1 MELTFCPD
9 CMAMREYDV
18 VDRHETYPVRGEDV
32 AIDARVAVCRVCA
45 NDISMPE
52 LDDAALQA
60 AFSVYRARH
69 DLLQPNR
76 IRAIRSK
83 YGLGQKAFAR
93 LLGWGDVTL
102 ARYESGSLQSES
114 HDSTLRLAEEPANVR
129 TLLARNGDKLS
140 AEQRSAL
147 EARLAE
153 LSPEHE
159 ALIARE
165 DSPEWGGGVAV
176 RKLEEMTLFFASM
189 PRMWRTKLNK
199 MLFYSDFLHMKR
211 HGAPISG
218 ARYVRMQ
225 FGPVPMDLMRVEARL
240 VDIADL
246 DEREV
251 DFGDCTGTVFVGLRP
266 ADGSV
271 FSTRELETMEF
282 VSQHF
287 AEWSAKRISDYSHE
301 EPGWLET
308 GDRGTIPYEYAKTLR
323 LE

>member
-1 MELTFCPD
+1 MERTFCPE
-9 CMAMREYDV
+9 CMAVREYDV
-18 VDRHETYPVRGEDV
+18 IEREETYPVRGEDV
-32 AIDARVAVCRVCA
+32 TVDAQVAVCRVCA
-45 NDISMPE
+45 NDIGMAE
-52 LDDAALQA
+52 LDDPALQA
-60 AFSVYRARH
+60 AFGVYRARH
-69 DLLQPNR
+69 DLLQPER

-114 HDSTLRLAEEPANVR
+114 HDSVLRLAEKPANVR

-140 AEQRSAL
+140 TEQRAAL

-165 DSPEWGGGVAV
+165 DSAEWSGGVAV
-176 RKLEEMTLFFASM
+176 RKLAEMALYFAAM
-189 PRMWRTKLNK
+189 PKMWRTKLNK
-199 MLFYSDFLHMKR
+199 MLFYSDFLHMKH

-218 ARYVRMQ
+218 ARYVHMQ
-225 FGPVPMDLMRVEARL
+225 FGPVPADLMRVEAHL

-246 DEREV
+246 DERPADE
-251 DFGDCTGTVFVGLRP
+251 GDCSGTVFVALRP
-266 ADGSV
+266 ADSSV
-271 FSTRELETMEF
+271 FSVSELETMEY
-282 VSQHF
+282 VSRHF
-287 AEWSAKRISDYSHE
+287 AKWSSGRISQYSHA

-308 GDRGTIPYEYAKTLR
+308 SDRETIPYTYAASLR

>member
-1 MELTFCPD
+1 MERTFCPD
-9 CMAMREYDV
+9 CMAMREYDI

-32 AIDARVAVCRVCA
+32 AIAARVAVCRVCA

-52 LDDAALQA
+52 LDDAALQD

-69 DLLQPNR
+69 DLLQPDR
-76 IRAIRSK
+76 IRSIRSK

-114 HDSTLRLAEEPANVR
+114 HDSTLRLVEEPANVR
-129 TLLARNGDKLS
+129 TLLARNGDRLS

-147 EARLAE
+147 EARLSE
-153 LSPEHE
+153 LSPEYE
-159 ALIARE
+159 AFVARE
-165 DSPEWGGGVAV
+165 DSAEWGGGVAV
-176 RKLEEMTLFFASM
+176 RKLAEMTLFFASM
-189 PRMWRTKLNK
+189 PGMWRTKLNK

-225 FGPVPMDLMRVEARL
+225 FGPVPVDLMRVEARL
-240 VDIADL
+240 VDIAEL

-251 DFGDCTGTVFVGLRP
+251 DVGDCTGTVFVGLRP
-266 ADGSV
+266 ADRSV
-271 FSTRELETMEF
+271 FTPSEFEAMES
-282 VSQHF
+282 VSKYF
-287 AEWSAKRISDYSHE
+287 AGWTSRRISDYSHE
-301 EPGWLET
+301 EPGWLEAT
-308 GDRGTIPYEYAKTLR
+308 DRGTIPYEYAKNLR